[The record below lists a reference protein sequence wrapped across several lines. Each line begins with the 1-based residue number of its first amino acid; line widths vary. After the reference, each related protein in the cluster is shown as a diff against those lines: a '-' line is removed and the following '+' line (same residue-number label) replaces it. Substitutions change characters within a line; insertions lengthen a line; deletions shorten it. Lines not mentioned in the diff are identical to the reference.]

1 MTVTIMLVTSVIV
14 TGVTWHGRGR
24 LPEVGA
30 RHSTV
35 FHRLGLAVTARHA
48 LVSAQLVAWIGWLNE
63 RKPNRTPAFR
73 TGPKG

>member
-30 RHSTV
+30 QHSTV
-35 FHRLGLAVTARHA
+35 FHRLGFAVIAGHA
-48 LVSAQLVAWIGWLNE
+48 LVSARLVAWIEWLNE
-63 RKPNRTPAFR
+63 RKPYRSPALRTW
-73 TGPKG
+73 PKG